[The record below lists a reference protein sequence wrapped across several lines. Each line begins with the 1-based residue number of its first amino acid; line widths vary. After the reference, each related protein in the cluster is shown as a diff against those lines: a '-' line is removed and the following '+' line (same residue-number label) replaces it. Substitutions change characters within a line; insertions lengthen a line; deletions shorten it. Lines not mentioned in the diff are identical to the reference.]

1 MLTGPS
7 CTVYVGVDARA
18 TKSTFWQRLEL
29 TQFLSDFIGAC
40 EAMIKHSMIA
50 LTRTAFSAAPFGDD
64 ETINLVS
71 EESPTVV
78 VLSGSSG
85 RKQASAVLST

>member
-1 MLTGPS
+1 
-7 CTVYVGVDARA
+7 
-18 TKSTFWQRLEL
+18 
-29 TQFLSDFIGAC
+29 
-40 EAMIKHSMIA
+40 MIKHSMIA

-85 RKQASAVLST
+85 HKQASAVLPRQHVQAVVLTRASSCQD